1 MLIFFFLLATAKY
14 FDCNSTNCQIRL
26 DYPKPICFNLSKD
39 NHAIGCDN
47 EILTIIDYY
56 YIYEGFKFI
65 GFEPKLNDF
74 NTALLSNQQL
84 INFINQLDKYIPC
97 IPQVDDIIQKLYD
110 NFTDIFVEIKDRY
123 QKYLDN
129 NINECNLD
137 VILSLECEFELISKI
152 PC

>member
-65 GFEPKLNDF
+65 GFEPKLSHF
-74 NTALLSNQQL
+74 NKLMIKAEKAENRSTALVVV
-84 INFINQLDKYIPC
+84 
-97 IPQVDDIIQKLYD
+97 PQVYRNHRRDGIIFLTSY
-110 NFTDIFVEIKDRY
+110 FVFLFLMSR
-123 QKYLDN
+123 
-129 NINECNLD
+129 
-137 VILSLECEFELISKI
+137 VIVRF
-152 PC
+152 